1 MESHI
6 KSVLNFEHDGNA
18 EHISSP
24 RSLEACLRSGCDP
37 QDLMPRSSKTF
48 AVKGELP
55 ELTEI
60 RHNFFEARRK
70 EKIAMVKK
78 ERQSI
83 INFLS
88 SKEQSG
94 LPALGKSG
102 SGLLAGATA
111 ASATDVELEARRIKA
126 GILEIERKRG
136 LVIAERQEKEMQRV
150 VENEQRMA
158 DLHKKILRVEEAD
171 AKRRAEHDQ
180 RVAQQ
185 RAAAAEKRA
194 KKEMEKHEREKMEDE
209 QRKEMIKRAAEAEAR
224 QLKIEKE
231 LEEQRIA
238 EAAKREEERRA
249 LKEQQD
255 QATAALIRAQEEKAE
270 EKNRIMAER
279 EARVQAQLDEK
290 KAAKAAEVAAQRASA
305 EQRIQEVME
314 KNRKIQ
320 QDKKIAYDLKV
331 AEVARRK
338 AERTEGDEAQAKKRA
353 EDQAKQDNIRAKRLE
368 ASYQDRADHRKDILA
383 RRRQKDKFYGQIRNE
398 RCKDLAMKKLY
409 HDLVMEDKRQNI
421 ERLRRVDEFVRL
433 QTLLRIEQE
442 TERTEKIKAE
452 REFLVEQ
459 RIAVANKAIRKKHKI
474 KEAMEKMRATN
485 NFHGIDALL
494 DGLDKRRRKSKGTA
508 DTEPAAGTAAA
519 GATASS

>member
-1 MESHI
+1 
-6 KSVLNFEHDGNA
+6 
-18 EHISSP
+18 
-24 RSLEACLRSGCDP
+24 
-37 QDLMPRSSKTF
+37 
-48 AVKGELP
+48 
-55 ELTEI
+55 
-60 RHNFFEARRK
+60 
-70 EKIAMVKK
+70 MVKK

-102 SGLLAGATA
+102 SGLLTGATA
-111 ASATDVELEARRIKA
+111 ASATDLELEARRIKA

-194 KKEMEKHEREKMEDE
+194 KKEMEKHEREKEEDE
-209 QRKEMIKRAAEAEAR
+209 QRREGEKEMIKRAAEAEAR

-290 KAAKAAEVAAQRASA
+290 KVAKAAEVAAQRASA

-338 AERTEGDEAQAKKRA
+338 AERMEGDEAQAKKRA
-353 EDQAKQDNIRAKRLE
+353 EDQTKQDNIRAKRLE

-383 RRRQKDKFYGQIRNE
+383 RRRQKDKFYGQIRSE

-421 ERLRRVDEFVRL
+421 ERRVLRRVDEFVRL

-508 DTEPAAGTAAA
+508 DTDPAAGAAAA

>member
-1 MESHI
+1 
-6 KSVLNFEHDGNA
+6 
-18 EHISSP
+18 
-24 RSLEACLRSGCDP
+24 
-37 QDLMPRSSKTF
+37 
-48 AVKGELP
+48 
-55 ELTEI
+55 
-60 RHNFFEARRK
+60 
-70 EKIAMVKK
+70 MVKK

-194 KKEMEKHEREKMEDE
+194 KKEMEKHEREKEEDE
-209 QRKEMIKRAAEAEAR
+209 QRREGEKEMIKRAAEAEAR

-290 KAAKAAEVAAQRASA
+290 KVAKAAEVAAQRASA

-383 RRRQKDKFYGQIRNE
+383 RRRQKDKFYGQIRSE

-421 ERLRRVDEFVRL
+421 ERRVLRRVDEFVRL

-508 DTEPAAGTAAA
+508 DTDPAAGAAAA

>member
-1 MESHI
+1 
-6 KSVLNFEHDGNA
+6 
-18 EHISSP
+18 
-24 RSLEACLRSGCDP
+24 
-37 QDLMPRSSKTF
+37 
-48 AVKGELP
+48 
-55 ELTEI
+55 
-60 RHNFFEARRK
+60 
-70 EKIAMVKK
+70 MVKK

-88 SKEQSG
+88 SKEQPG

-102 SGLLAGATA
+102 SGLLAGVTA

-194 KKEMEKHEREKMEDE
+194 KKEMEKHEREKVEDE
-209 QRKEMIKRAAEAEAR
+209 QRREMIKRAAEAEAR

-231 LEEQRIA
+231 LEVQRIG

-255 QATAALIRAQEEKAE
+255 QETAALIRAQEEKAE
-270 EKNRIMAER
+270 ERNRIMAER

-338 AERTEGDEAQAKKRA
+338 AERMEGDEAQAKKRA

-383 RRRQKDKFYGQIRNE
+383 RRRQKDKFYGQIRSE

-421 ERLRRVDEFVRL
+421 ERRVLRRVDEFVRL

-442 TERTEKIKAE
+442 TERTEKIKTE

-508 DTEPAAGTAAA
+508 DADPAAGTAAA

>member
-1 MESHI
+1 
-6 KSVLNFEHDGNA
+6 
-18 EHISSP
+18 
-24 RSLEACLRSGCDP
+24 
-37 QDLMPRSSKTF
+37 
-48 AVKGELP
+48 
-55 ELTEI
+55 
-60 RHNFFEARRK
+60 
-70 EKIAMVKK
+70 
-78 ERQSI
+78 
-83 INFLS
+83 
-88 SKEQSG
+88 
-94 LPALGKSG
+94 
-102 SGLLAGATA
+102 
-111 ASATDVELEARRIKA
+111 
-126 GILEIERKRG
+126 ERKRG

-194 KKEMEKHEREKMEDE
+194 KKEMEKHEREKVEDE
-209 QRKEMIKRAAEAEAR
+209 QRHEMIKRATEAEAR
-224 QLKIEKE
+224 QVKIEKE
-231 LEEQRIA
+231 LEVQRLA

-249 LKEQQD
+249 SKEQQD

-270 EKNRIMAER
+270 ERNRIMAER

-314 KNRKIQ
+314 KNKKIQ

-338 AERTEGDEAQAKKRA
+338 AERMEGDEAQAKKRA
-353 EDQAKQDNIRAKRLE
+353 EDQAKQDSIRAKRLE

-383 RRRQKDKFYGQIRNE
+383 RRRQKDKFYGQIRSE

-421 ERLRRVDEFVRL
+421 ERHVLRRVDEFVRL

-442 TERTEKIKAE
+442 TERTDKVKAE

-508 DTEPAAGTAAA
+508 DTDPAARTAAG

>member
-1 MESHI
+1 
-6 KSVLNFEHDGNA
+6 
-18 EHISSP
+18 
-24 RSLEACLRSGCDP
+24 
-37 QDLMPRSSKTF
+37 
-48 AVKGELP
+48 
-55 ELTEI
+55 
-60 RHNFFEARRK
+60 
-70 EKIAMVKK
+70 MVKK
-78 ERQSI
+78 ERHAI

-102 SGLLAGATA
+102 SGLLAGVTA
-111 ASATDVELEARRIKA
+111 ASTTDVELEARRIKA

-194 KKEMEKHEREKMEDE
+194 KKEMEKHEREKVEDE
-209 QRKEMIKRAAEAEAR
+209 QRHEVIKRAAEAEAR

-231 LEEQRIA
+231 LEVQRLA

-249 LKEQQD
+249 SKEQQD

-270 EKNRIMAER
+270 ERNRIMAER
-279 EARVQAQLDEK
+279 EARVQAQLEEK

-314 KNRKIQ
+314 KNKKIQ

-338 AERTEGDEAQAKKRA
+338 AERMEGDEAQAKKRA
-353 EDQAKQDNIRAKRLE
+353 EDQAKQDSIRAKRLE
-368 ASYQDRADHRKDILA
+368 ASYQDRADHRKDVLA
-383 RRRQKDKFYGQIRNE
+383 RRRQKDKFYGQIRSE
-398 RCKDLAMKKLY
+398 RCKDLAMKKLH

-421 ERLRRVDEFVRL
+421 ERRVLRRVDEFVRL

-459 RIAVANKAIRKKHKI
+459 RIEVANKAIRKKHKI

-508 DTEPAAGTAAA
+508 DTDPAAGTAAG

>member
-1 MESHI
+1 AFTYPRSQRKKGHDLARTGQKPTSMESHI
-6 KSVLNFEHDGNA
+6 KSVLNFEHDGKA

-37 QDLMPRSSKTF
+37 QDLMPRSPKTF

-78 ERQSI
+78 ERHAI

-102 SGLLAGATA
+102 SGLLAGVTA
-111 ASATDVELEARRIKA
+111 ASTTDVELEARRIKA

-194 KKEMEKHEREKMEDE
+194 KKEMEKHEREKVEDE
-209 QRKEMIKRAAEAEAR
+209 QRHEVIKRAAEAEAR

-231 LEEQRIA
+231 LEVQRLA

-249 LKEQQD
+249 SKEQQD

-270 EKNRIMAER
+270 ERNRIMAER
-279 EARVQAQLDEK
+279 EARVQAQLEEK

-314 KNRKIQ
+314 KNKKIQ

-338 AERTEGDEAQAKKRA
+338 AERMEGDEAQAKKRA
-353 EDQAKQDNIRAKRLE
+353 EDQAKQD
-368 ASYQDRADHRKDILA
+368 
-383 RRRQKDKFYGQIRNE
+383 
-398 RCKDLAMKKLY
+398 
-409 HDLVMEDKRQNI
+409 
-421 ERLRRVDEFVRL
+421 
-433 QTLLRIEQE
+433 
-442 TERTEKIKAE
+442 
-452 REFLVEQ
+452 
-459 RIAVANKAIRKKHKI
+459 
-474 KEAMEKMRATN
+474 
-485 NFHGIDALL
+485 
-494 DGLDKRRRKSKGTA
+494 
-508 DTEPAAGTAAA
+508 
-519 GATASS
+519 